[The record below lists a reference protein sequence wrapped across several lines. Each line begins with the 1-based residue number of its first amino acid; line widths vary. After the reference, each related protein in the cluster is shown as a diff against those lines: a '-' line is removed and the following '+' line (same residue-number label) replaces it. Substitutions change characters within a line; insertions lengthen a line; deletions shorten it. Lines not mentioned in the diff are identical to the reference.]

1 MVYKEYKT
9 VLQPHMIKHR
19 YNFSHDKISILKKKY
34 ADHMQKSGF
43 DLIWDFYLMFHSY
56 SIYDFIASFFL
67 YYTCQR
73 VMNLFGLVV
82 KFKR

>member
-43 DLIWDFYLMFHSY
+43 DLRLLFNV
-56 SIYDFIASFFL
+56 SFLTVFTIL
-67 YYTCQR
+67 LRLSSPITR
-73 VMNLFGLVV
+73 VSE
-82 KFKR
+82 